1 MTALLWGLPG
11 DATMTSVRRAVAALD
26 VPYVFVDQRQVL
38 DTTVELS
45 VGATVEGSVRLHGH
59 ELDLTRVEAA
69 YLRPHDGTRVPAVRD
84 ALPWS
89 PPWCH
94 ARAVN
99 DALASWADLTPALV
113 LNRPGAS
120 ASNNSKPAQ
129 LREIAR
135 CGFSVPR
142 TLVTNDPAVAADL
155 LAEHGELMY
164 KSTSAIRSRVRR
176 LEAGQA
182 DQLEAVSTC
191 PTQFQVRV
199 PGTDVRVHVVGS
211 ELFAT
216 SIVSEADDYRYATRQ
231 DLPPARLAPTELPDD
246 VAERCHLL
254 ASRLGLPVAGIDLRV
269 TPQREWFCF
278 EVNPSPAFAYYEAAT
293 GAPIAAA
300 VAGLIA
306 AAVVCGSTSNA
317 AAST

>member
-1 MTALLWGLPG
+1 VTALLWGLPG
-11 DATMTSVRRAVAALD
+11 DATMTSVRRAVAALG
-26 VPYVFVDQRQVL
+26 VPTLFLDQRHVL

-45 VGATVEGSVRLHGH
+45 VGATVEGWLRLHGR

-84 ALPWS
+84 VRPGS
-89 PPWCH
+89 PLWCH
-94 ARAVN
+94 ARGVN
-99 DALASWADLTPALV
+99 DALASWADLTPGLV
-113 LNRPGAS
+113 LNRPAAS

-142 TLVTNDPAVAADL
+142 TLVTNDCTVAADF
-155 LAEHGELMY
+155 LAEHGEVMY
-164 KSTSAIRSRVRR
+164 KSTSAVRSRVRR
-176 LEAGQA
+176 LEACQA
-182 DQLEAVSTC
+182 NQLGAVSTC

-199 PGTDVRVHVVGS
+199 PGTDVRVHVIGS
-211 ELFAT
+211 EVFAT

-231 DLPPARLAPTELPDD
+231 ELPPARLAPAELPDD
-246 VAERCHLL
+246 VAERCQLL
-254 ASRLGLPVAGIDLRV
+254 ASQLGLPVAGIDLRV
-269 TPQREWFCF
+269 TPQTEWFCF
-278 EVNPSPAFAYYEAAT
+278 EVNPSPAFSYYEAAT

-306 AAVVCGSTSNA
+306 AAVVCGRAGSA
-317 AAST
+317 G